1 MSLKKVELDGNGAW
15 QQVNIDDFQIGGSEV
30 QAAYLGSNLV
40 YYNTPD
46 GAILTLEISNGG
58 SQLNIANGTY
68 LFDTL
73 VSFGGSG
80 SGGEFVG
87 VLTSGVLT
95 SIGLVNPFGEG
106 QGWTVNDTIIIEN
119 QTFTIG
125 GSNPQI
131 RVLSVK

>member
-30 QAAYLGSNLV
+30 QAAYLGSDLV

-46 GAILTLEISNGG
+46 GAILTLEISSGG
-58 SQLNIANGTY
+58 TQLNIADGTY

-73 VSFGGSG
+73 ISFGGSG
-80 SGGEFVG
+80 TGGEFVG

-95 SIGLVNPFGEG
+95 SVGLVNPFGEG
-106 QGWTVNDTIIIEN
+106 QDWTVNDIITISN
-119 QTFTIG
+119 RTQTMG
-125 GSNPQI
+125 GAEPQI
-131 RVLSVK
+131 KVLSVK

>member
-30 QAAYLGSNLV
+30 QAAYLGSDLV

-46 GAILTLEISNGG
+46 GAMLTIEIHYGG
-58 SQLNIANGTY
+58 NQLSIADGTY
-68 LFDTL
+68 LFDTTFT
-73 VSFGGSG
+73 FGGSG
-80 SGGEFVG
+80 TGGEFIG

-106 QGWTVNDTIIIEN
+106 QDWTVNDIVFIKN
-119 QTFTIG
+119 QTQTLAG
-125 GSNPQI
+125 ADPQI
-131 RVLSVK
+131 KVLSVK